1 MVKLEKSAPS
11 RLIVGNPK
19 KEAFSFQQS
28 YQIDRNENET
38 SNSRNE
44 SLLVVFATALRDA
57 FLRLKSTR
65 KKKDGK
71 GQIPDYVVEHLGS
84 ATPER
89 DVFGPFSH
97 LSQLSYLCPQTSFG
111 CTIDIYH
118 LSSSEYIPLLQAK
131 SVTLQCDSGRV
142 FLQD

>member
-1 MVKLEKSAPS
+1 MTSGRAG
-11 RLIVGNPK
+11 R
-19 KEAFSFQQS
+19 EAVAAA
-28 YQIDRNENET
+28 ET
-38 SNSRNE
+38 SPGPGSGIK
-44 SLLVVFATALRDA
+44 APPAALEH
-57 FLRLKSTR
+57 
-65 KKKDGK
+65 
-71 GQIPDYVVEHLGS
+71 EHLGS

-111 CTIDIYH
+111 CAIDIYH